1 MSDSSKKIAEAIFIV
16 NRHSKAA
23 TDPRYLYRLKKAAI
37 EKLIQEGQ
45 AKKLGLQ
52 YSNNPKKSYQHS
64 NLLIDC
70 HGFLFHLPPQKQDM
84 KDLPHLGTMQPVK
97 ATAQVRMSLSHAK
110 STLENYT
117 GVKPDPL
124 KKSAFYEN
132 ASPYFR

>member
-64 NLLIDC
+64 NLLIGC

-97 ATAQVRMSLSHAK
+97 ATTQVRMSLSHAK